1 MKLYFMPGACSLAPH
16 IALREAGL
24 PFTLVAVDYRTRQ
37 TTGGDDFCR
46 INPKAYVPALV
57 LDKGEVLTEVPVI
70 LQFVDRQVPQAA
82 LLPASGLRRLRSLE
96 WLNFIAT
103 EIHKSFSPLFR
114 PETPPSFCA
123 TGRLHLCR
131 RLSVVE
137 DHLSQ
142 QEYLMG
148 GDFSRADVYLF
159 VLCRWLKDQDMA
171 LADWPSLHRHSE
183 IIGMRPCVQ
192 QAMGREG
199 LL

>member
-1 MKLYFMPGACSLAPH
+1 MTLYFMPGASSLAPH
-16 IALREAGL
+16 IALQEAGL
-24 PFTLVAVDYRTRQ
+24 PFSLVAVDYRTRQ
-37 TTGGDDFCR
+37 AAGGDDFRR
-46 INPKAYVPALV
+46 INPKGYVPALV
-57 LDKGEVLTEVPVI
+57 LGSGEVLTEVPVI
-70 LQFVDRQVPQAA
+70 LKFVDSKVPQAA
-82 LLPASGLRRLRSLE
+82 LLPASGLHRWRSLE

-114 PETPPSFCA
+114 PETLTSFCA

-142 QEYLMG
+142 QEYLTG
-148 GDFSRADVYLF
+148 ADFSLADVYLF

-171 LADWPSLHRHSE
+171 LADWPSLYRHSE
-183 IIGMRPCVQ
+183 IIGMRSSVQ